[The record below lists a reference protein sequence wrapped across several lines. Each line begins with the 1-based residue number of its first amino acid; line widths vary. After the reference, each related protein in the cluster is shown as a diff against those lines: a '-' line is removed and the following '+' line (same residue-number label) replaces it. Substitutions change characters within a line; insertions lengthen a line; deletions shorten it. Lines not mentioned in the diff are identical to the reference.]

1 MANHAS
7 AKKRARQ
14 NPKRATVNSNR
25 RSRLKTF
32 IKKIEVALLAGDM
45 TGAKAALKAAQPE
58 LDRAAAKGIL
68 HKKTAARKMSRLS
81 AKVKN
86 NTAVGTQ
93 KPAKKNVSK
102 KK

>member
-14 NPKRATVNSNR
+14 NPKRATINSNR

-32 IKKIEVALLAGDM
+32 LKKIEVALLAGDM
-45 TGAKAALKAAQPE
+45 PGAQAALKAAQPE
-58 LDRAAAKGIL
+58 IDRSVAKGIL
-68 HKKTAARKMSRLS
+68 HKKTAARKMSRLTK
-81 AKVKN
+81 KVKN
-86 NTAVGTQ
+86 NTTAPA
-93 KPAKKNVSK
+93 KPAKKTATK